1 MSDLLNMKEV
11 TFTDDKGEIV
21 EGIDL
26 TIDTCDF
33 SITLPIDT
41 RRMNKEKVEELINL
55 LS

>member
-1 MSDLLNMKEV
+1 MSDLLNMKEI

-41 RRMNKEKVEELINL
+41 RRMNTKRVEELINL